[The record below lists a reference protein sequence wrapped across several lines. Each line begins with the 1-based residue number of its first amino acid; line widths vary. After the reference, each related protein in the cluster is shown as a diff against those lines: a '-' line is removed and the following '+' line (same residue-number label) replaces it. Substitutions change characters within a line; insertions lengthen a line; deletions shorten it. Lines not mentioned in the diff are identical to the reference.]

1 MAFKACISSL
11 GTEPKTL
18 VLLAPYVCECFCMH
32 KSESDSVCVFMA
44 VEGVGPDLF
53 VGLSH

>member
-18 VLLAPYVCECFCMH
+18 VLLAPYVCQCFCMH